1 MEIDFTTPSLLFPAV
16 TLLLLAYT
24 NRFLGLASLIRSLHD
39 RYQEKMDKRIIAQ
52 IDNLRHR
59 VILIRNMQA
68 FGVSSM
74 LLCVICMFLLFLGLV
89 FLAKVVFGASL
100 VLMIVSL
107 VLSIREIQISVNAL
121 HLELRNLE
129 RFEDENT
136 GARL

>member
-52 IDNLRHR
+52 IENLRHR

-74 LLCVICMFLLFLGLV
+74 LLCVICMFLLFFGLV
-89 FLAKVVFGASL
+89 VPAKVVFGASL
-100 VLMIVSL
+100 VLMIISL

-121 HLELRNLE
+121 HLELRDLE

-136 GARL
+136 GPRL

>member
-24 NRFLGLASLIRSLHD
+24 NRFLGIAALIRSLHD
-39 RYQEKMDKRIIAQ
+39 RYLEKMDKRIIAQ

-74 LLCVICMFLLFLGLV
+74 LLCVICMFLLFFKLI
-89 FLAKVVFGASL
+89 FLAKMVFGASL
-100 VLMIVSL
+100 VLMIISL

-121 HLELRNLE
+121 HLELRDLE
-129 RFEDENT
+129 RFDDT
-136 GARL
+136 KKQP